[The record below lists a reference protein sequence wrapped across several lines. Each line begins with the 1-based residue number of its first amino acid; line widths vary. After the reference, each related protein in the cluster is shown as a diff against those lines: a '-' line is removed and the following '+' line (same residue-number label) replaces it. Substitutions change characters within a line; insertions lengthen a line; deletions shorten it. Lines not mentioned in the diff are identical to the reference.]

1 MIETD
6 GIAVLRGKPD
16 EPSVIKQMDGFA

>member
-6 GIAVLRGKPD
+6 GIAVLRGKSD
-16 EPSVIKQMDGFA
+16 EPSVIKQIDGFA